1 MSYYKVSLSSLP
13 WETFHGCLKAKSSF
27 KPGYVIPQSKEQCKI
42 GSRPPSEQILGR
54 TIIETEDDGGSGG
67 KTMASSADDLLN
79 SMCYDLDGT
88 AEYSMS
94 TNTTTNPQGHG
105 NSFNLGG
112 SGGGDTSLCS
122 SNATGSGTS
131 VSHGSGSANLFRHF
145 ILSRKT
151 TTTSSGGVAL
161 PAGSKLK
168 KIRIGG
174 SGGNGI
180 LGSGN
185 NNVMLAKPDLSAAEI
200 LEKISESLTKNSI
213 RFTLKRHGFV
223 CTFANDWGR
232 ALLEFSIEV
241 VAVIGKTS
249 ISKRLHFQASKKL
262 NSNTST
268 GSNPTPALEKPTSS
282 SELQRGRSPSLEPN
296 AQLGIKIKRLHGD
309 AFTYASI
316 CRTVLDQA
324 EVKADG
330 VVAASQ
336 VMAAKK

>member
-1 MSYYKVSLSSLP
+1 
-13 WETFHGCLKAKSSF
+13 
-27 KPGYVIPQSKEQCKI
+27 
-42 GSRPPSEQILGR
+42 
-54 TIIETEDDGGSGG
+54 
-67 KTMASSADDLLN
+67 MASSADDLLN

-112 SGGGDTSLCS
+112 SGGGDTSVCS
-122 SNATGSGTS
+122 SNPTGSGTS

-213 RFTLKRHGFV
+213 RFTLKRLV
-223 CTFANDWGR
+223 
-232 ALLEFSIEV
+232 LL
-241 VAVIGKTS
+241 
-249 ISKRLHFQASKKL
+249 
-262 NSNTST
+262 
-268 GSNPTPALEKPTSS
+268 
-282 SELQRGRSPSLEPN
+282 
-296 AQLGIKIKRLHGD
+296 LGIN
-309 AFTYASI
+309 
-316 CRTVLDQA
+316 
-324 EVKADG
+324 
-330 VVAASQ
+330 SQ
-336 VMAAKK
+336 SYELLKKTLIPRRETSFI